1 MVSVWD
7 DGGSISS
14 QLKDMVWDLNGTSHR
29 TVYSWDIPM
38 GCPIGMLFLEYDCC
52 SGVTFGSHDD

>member
-1 MVSVWD
+1 
-7 DGGSISS
+7 
-14 QLKDMVWDLNGTSHR
+14 MVWDVGVWSHTIAGMVWVLNGTSHG

-52 SGVTFGSHDD
+52 SGVTFGSYDD